1 MTEHI
6 KTFRAV
12 ENLPSKQRID
22 NLTRTASHQVFLGL
36 VDSLF
41 DLEDGAMFD
50 TLADSLDNGAFEEE
64 DLVGLITNTFDFMGI
79 SESLQD
85 DMLSDDDDIAKAS
98 LREIADF
105 VVDNFEDE
113 TVESL
118 SDILQDSFLE
128 DWKTFLRKGHS
139 EGEKRVASG
148 GAKHKLV
155 KSHVG
160 KTATFTSVPVSGK
173 GKKPRG
179 RSSTRK
185 RKKGVPAWR
194 KIQARGWARDKKR
207 ERESDTREDS
217 FIIVMPE
224 NVEVLS
230 DSIID
235 EMSTSERVDYIEV
248 LSDSIGNVFYDD
260 LSLSDIIDDEF
271 YLSDS
276 KGKRRKKSDCNHKQD
291 LVKVCSAKSGK
302 CKMSCRVKPEYAGK
316 IKRGTSPLK
325 GRRRKKSDI
334 AKQQKSQKFRSM
346 LGI

>member
-1 MTEHI
+1 MMEHI

-12 ENLPSKQRID
+12 ESLPTKQRVID

-41 DLEDGAMFD
+41 DLEDGAVFE

-85 DMLSDDDDIAKAS
+85 DMLSDDKDIAQAS

-105 VVDNFEDE
+105 VIDNFEDE

-139 EGEKRVASG
+139 EGEKRVANG

-160 KTATFTSVPVSGK
+160 KRATFTSVPVSGK

-185 RKKGVPAWR
+185 RTKTPAWG
-194 KIQARGWARDKKR
+194 KIQAKGWARDKKR
-207 ERESDTREDS
+207 ESAGDAREDS
-217 FIIVMPE
+217 FIVIVPE
-224 NVEVLS
+224 DVEVLS
-230 DSIID
+230 DSLINK
-235 EMSTSERVDYIEV
+235 MSTIEKVDYIES

-276 KGKRRKKSDCNHKQD
+276 NTNRKKSDCNHKQN
-291 LVKVCSAKSGK
+291 LVKVCSAGGR
-302 CKMSCRVKPEYAGK
+302 CKMACRVKPEYAGK
-316 IKRGTSPLK
+316 IIVGTSPLK
-325 GRRRKKSDI
+325 GRKRKKSDI